1 MPRGGKEMLNR
12 SHFTF
17 ERHHW
22 MQITVVSVAVVDAIA
37 EWEWN
42 VLFFFN
48 VFCVC
53 VFVCAQGEVCVEY

>member
-1 MPRGGKEMLNR
+1 
-12 SHFTF
+12 
-17 ERHHW
+17 
-22 MQITVVSVAVVDAIA
+22 MQITVVLVAVVDAIA

-42 VLFFFN
+42 VLFFN